1 MVVVALKVYLRMMQK
16 IKCYRNRFPLT
27 MRRHR
32 RWTIGKTLL
41 EEDWKLYKIDVK
53 LRDIYGTKK
62 FLVYCNAKDKALHEQ
77 RRITCP
83 GCGEKYNGK
92 TERYLMTCRMNME
105 QETLSPHSNIFQ
117 NAKCL
122 KKHVVRLLFL

>member
-1 MVVVALKVYLRMMQK
+1 MQK

-32 RWTIGKTLL
+32 RWAIGKTLL

-62 FLVYCNAKDKALHEQ
+62 FSVYCNVKDKAPHEE
-77 RRITCP
+77 RRITCC

-92 TERYLMTCRMNME
+92 TERYLITCMNE
-105 QETLSPHSNIFQ
+105 HGTRNTESTFKHLSECQMF
-117 NAKCL
+117 
-122 KKHVVRLLFL
+122 KKTCSLYALPSV